1 MKERNQRE
9 SRIKIDLTKPVK
21 LINPED
27 ELESRLIFRITN
39 YNEKTNRVYITP
51 INHDAT
57 KLPIPGEELV
67 SVEEIINA

>member
-1 MKERNQRE
+1 MKERNQRK

-21 LINPED
+21 LINPQGNYER
-27 ELESRLIFRITN
+27 RLIFRITN

-51 INHDAT
+51 VNHDAI

-67 SVEEIINA
+67 SVEEIENA

>member
-1 MKERNQRE
+1 MERIQGE
-9 SRIKIDLTKPVK
+9 SLIKIDLTKPVK
-21 LINPED
+21 LINLQGI
-27 ELESRLIFRITN
+27 LESRLIFRITN

-67 SVEEIINA
+67 SVEELINV

>member
-1 MKERNQRE
+1 MMERSPSKN
-9 SRIKIDLTKPVK
+9 RIKIDLTKPVK

-27 ELESRLIFRITN
+27 ELESRLIFSITN

-51 INHDAT
+51 VNHDAI

-67 SVEEIINA
+67 SVEEIENA